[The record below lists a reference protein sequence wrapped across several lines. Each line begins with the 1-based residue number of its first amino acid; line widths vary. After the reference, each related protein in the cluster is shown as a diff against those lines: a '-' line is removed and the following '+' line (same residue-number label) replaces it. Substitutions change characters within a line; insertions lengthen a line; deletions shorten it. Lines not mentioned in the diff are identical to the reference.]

1 MAKPLD
7 PIVSARV
14 PEEIKDEIEQAAR
27 AAGVTRS
34 DFIKSALITT
44 VRMSPMTKGEM
55 FRLHGEAQEVA

>member
-27 AAGVTRS
+27 AAGVSRS
-34 DFIKSALITT
+34 DFIKTALITS
-44 VRMSPMTKGEM
+44 VRMSPATKGEL
-55 FRLHGEAQEVA
+55 FRLHGKAQEVA